1 MAAPIMT
8 MTHYLFLTREQRYA
22 LNVPEAE
29 IEVVGCCTP
38 IWIHNGKHVSDVP
51 EEVFAKYRI
60 RHCPEPEKQT
70 VNQMDE
76 GFLIRLSPDMPQHL
90 LDYRDNGQEY
100 LSLTHKNMITIE
112 DKVAPIVH
120 FLNIED
126 AKVLEETL
134 C

>member
-8 MTHYLFLTREQRYA
+8 MTHYLFLTSEQRYA

-38 IWIHNGKHVSDVP
+38 VWIHNGKHISRVA

-60 RHCPEPEKQT
+60 RHCPEPEQQT
-70 VNQMDE
+70 INLMDE
-76 GFLIRLSPDMPQHL
+76 GFLIRLSPDMPQLL
-90 LDYRDNGQEY
+90 LDTKDNGQGN
-100 LSLTHKNMITIE
+100 LSITHKNVITIE
-112 DKVAPIVH
+112 DKIAPIVH
-120 FLNIED
+120 FLSIED
-126 AKVLEETL
+126 VQVLERTL